1 MEKRRRKNGELRL
14 ENKNNLSR
22 KAGFSKVLSNRFYIH
37 ISATFDDGGGKMP
50 LTPLDIHN
58 KEFNKGFRG
67 YDEDEVNEF
76 LDQVIKDYE
85 LVLREKKELE
95 EQLKEMN
102 ERLNHFSSIEETL
115 NKSIV
120 IAQEA
125 GEEVKR
131 NSQKEAKLI
140 IKEAEKNA
148 DRIVNE
154 ALSKARKIALEI
166 EDLKKQSKVFRTRFK
181 MLIEAQLDLLNNDD
195 WDHLLEYELDAT
207 ELKTAQEEE
216 PLT

>member
-1 MEKRRRKNGELRL
+1 VA
-14 ENKNNLSR
+14 S
-22 KAGFSKVLSNRFYIH
+22 
-37 ISATFDDGGGKMP
+37 MP

-58 KEFNKGFRG
+58 KEFSRGFRG

-76 LDQVIKDYE
+76 LDQIIKDYE
-85 LVLREKKELE
+85 ILIREKKETE
-95 EQLKEMN
+95 ERLNSLN
-102 ERLNHFSSIEETL
+102 ERLGHFTTIEETL

-131 NSQKEAKLI
+131 NATKEAKLI

-154 ALSKARKIALEI
+154 SLSKARKIAIEI
-166 EDLKKQSKVFRTRFK
+166 EELKKQSKVFRTRFK
-181 MLIEAQLDLLNNDD
+181 MLIEAQLDLLDTDD
-195 WDHLLEYELDAT
+195 WDQLMEFDLDAT
-207 ELKTAQEEE
+207 ELKTLKEEE
-216 PLT
+216 TLS

>member
-1 MEKRRRKNGELRL
+1 
-14 ENKNNLSR
+14 
-22 KAGFSKVLSNRFYIH
+22 
-37 ISATFDDGGGKMP
+37 MP

-58 KEFNKGFRG
+58 KEFSRGFRG

-76 LDQVIKDYE
+76 LDQIIKDYE
-85 LVLREKKELE
+85 ILIREKKETE
-95 EQLKEMN
+95 ERLNSLN
-102 ERLNHFSSIEETL
+102 ERLGHFTTIEETL

-131 NSQKEAKLI
+131 NATKEAKLI

-154 ALSKARKIALEI
+154 SLSKARKIAIEI
-166 EDLKKQSKVFRTRFK
+166 EELKKQSKVFRTRFK
-181 MLIEAQLDLLNNDD
+181 MLIEAQLDLLDTGD
-195 WDHLLEYELDAT
+195 WDQLMEFDLDAT
-207 ELKTAQEEE
+207 ELKTLKEEE
-216 PLT
+216 TLS